1 MRSYFRLQESQDRAE
16 TTRRFQPVFE
26 PSYQARIIA
35 RWNTFLIT
43 AASRRT
49 SSNAHMSPDQFWP
62 LLQVILVDLMLA
74 ADNAIVIG
82 LAAAS
87 VPAAMRPRVIM
98 LGIAA
103 AAILRILFALVTVQL
118 LQIVGLIL
126 AGGLLLLWVC
136 WKLWREL
143 RSHSESTDS
152 ADEESVAPAKSLR
165 QAIVQIIIAD
175 VSMSVDNVLAVAGI
189 ARHEP
194 VILVFGLALSVALM
208 AFGATLIARLLE
220 RYAWIAYIG
229 LVVILQVAL
238 VMIWEG
244 SQELIVL
251 AQA

>member
-1 MRSYFRLQESQDRAE
+1 MNPE
-16 TTRRFQPVFE
+16 
-26 PSYQARIIA
+26 
-35 RWNTFLIT
+35 
-43 AASRRT
+43 
-49 SSNAHMSPDQFWP
+49 QFWP
-62 LLQVILVDLMLA
+62 LIQVILVDLMLA

-87 VPAAMRPRVIM
+87 VPAALRPRVIM

-103 AAILRILFALVTVQL
+103 AAVLRILFALVTVQL
-118 LQIVGLIL
+118 LQIVGLVL

-143 RSHSESTDS
+143 RSRNESSES
-152 ADEESVAPAKSLR
+152 ADAESVAPAKSLR

-175 VSMSVDNVLAVAGI
+175 VSMSLDNVLAVAGI

-244 SQELIVL
+244 SRELIVL

>member
-1 MRSYFRLQESQDRAE
+1 M
-16 TTRRFQPVFE
+16 
-26 PSYQARIIA
+26 
-35 RWNTFLIT
+35 N
-43 AASRRT
+43 
-49 SSNAHMSPDQFWP
+49 PDQLWP
-62 LLQVILVDLMLA
+62 LIQVAMVDLMLA

-87 VPAAMRPRVIM
+87 VPAALRPRVIM

-103 AAILRILFALVTVQL
+103 AAVLRILFALVTVQL
-118 LQIVGLIL
+118 LQIVGLVL

-143 RSHSESTDS
+143 RSSSNSKEA
-152 ADEESVAPAKSLR
+152 ADGGPSSPAKSLR
-165 QAIVQIIIAD
+165 QAIFQIIVAD
-175 VSMSVDNVLAVAGI
+175 VSMSLDNVLAVAGI

-208 AFGATLIARLLE
+208 AFAATLIARLLE

-229 LVVILQVAL
+229 LAVILQVAL

-244 SQELIVL
+244 SQEIIML
-251 AQA
+251 AQV

>member
-1 MRSYFRLQESQDRAE
+1 
-16 TTRRFQPVFE
+16 
-26 PSYQARIIA
+26 
-35 RWNTFLIT
+35 
-43 AASRRT
+43 
-49 SSNAHMSPDQFWP
+49 MSPEQFWP
-62 LLQVILVDLMLA
+62 LIQVILVDLMLA

-103 AAILRILFALVTVQL
+103 AAVLRILFALVTVQL
-118 LQIVGLIL
+118 LQIVGLVL

-143 RSHSESTDS
+143 RSRNESSES
-152 ADEESVAPAKSLR
+152 ADAESVVPAKSLR

-175 VSMSVDNVLAVAGI
+175 VSMSLDNVLAVAGI

-194 VILVFGLALSVALM
+194 VIMVFGLALSVALM

-244 SQELIVL
+244 SRELIVL
-251 AQA
+251 VQA

>member
-1 MRSYFRLQESQDRAE
+1 
-16 TTRRFQPVFE
+16 
-26 PSYQARIIA
+26 
-35 RWNTFLIT
+35 
-43 AASRRT
+43 
-49 SSNAHMSPDQFWP
+49 MSPEQFWP
-62 LLQVILVDLMLA
+62 LIQVILVDLMLA

-87 VPAAMRPRVIM
+87 VPAALRPRVIM

-103 AAILRILFALVTVQL
+103 AAVLRILFALVTVQL
-118 LQIVGLIL
+118 LQIVGLVL

-143 RSHSESTDS
+143 RSRNESSES
-152 ADEESVAPAKSLR
+152 ADTESVSPAKSLR
-165 QAIVQIIIAD
+165 QAVVQIIIAD
-175 VSMSVDNVLAVAGI
+175 VSMSLDNVLAVAGI

-244 SQELIVL
+244 SRELIVL
-251 AQA
+251 AQT

>member
-1 MRSYFRLQESQDRAE
+1 
-16 TTRRFQPVFE
+16 
-26 PSYQARIIA
+26 
-35 RWNTFLIT
+35 
-43 AASRRT
+43 
-49 SSNAHMSPDQFWP
+49 MSPEQFWP
-62 LLQVILVDLMLA
+62 LIQVILVDLMLA

-87 VPAAMRPRVIM
+87 VPAALRPRVIM

-103 AAILRILFALVTVQL
+103 AAVLRILFALVTVQL
-118 LQIVGLIL
+118 LQIVGLVL

-143 RSHSESTDS
+143 RSRNESNES
-152 ADEESVAPAKSLR
+152 ADAESVAPAKSLR

-175 VSMSVDNVLAVAGI
+175 VSMSLDNVLAVAGI

-244 SQELIVL
+244 SRELIIL

>member
-1 MRSYFRLQESQDRAE
+1 M
-16 TTRRFQPVFE
+16 
-26 PSYQARIIA
+26 
-35 RWNTFLIT
+35 N
-43 AASRRT
+43 
-49 SSNAHMSPDQFWP
+49 PDQLWP
-62 LLQVILVDLMLA
+62 LIQVILVDLMLA

-82 LAAAS
+82 LAAAR
-87 VPAAMRPRVIM
+87 VPAAIRPRVIV

-103 AAILRILFALVTVQL
+103 AAVLRICFALVTVQL
-118 LQIVGLIL
+118 LQIVGLVL

-143 RSHSESTDS
+143 RTGNNKETADGEPS
-152 ADEESVAPAKSLR
+152 ASVKSLR
-165 QAIVQIIIAD
+165 QAIFQIIVAD
-175 VSMSVDNVLAVAGI
+175 VSMSLDNVLAVAGI

-194 VILVFGLALSVALM
+194 LILVFGLALSVALM

-229 LVVILQVAL
+229 LAVILQVAL

-244 SQELIVL
+244 SREIIVL

>member
-1 MRSYFRLQESQDRAE
+1 
-16 TTRRFQPVFE
+16 
-26 PSYQARIIA
+26 
-35 RWNTFLIT
+35 
-43 AASRRT
+43 
-49 SSNAHMSPDQFWP
+49 MSPEQFWP
-62 LLQVILVDLMLA
+62 LIQVILVDLMLA

-87 VPAAMRPRVIM
+87 VPAALRPRVIM

-103 AAILRILFALVTVQL
+103 AAVLRILFALLTVQL
-118 LQIVGLIL
+118 LQIVGLVL

-143 RSHSESTDS
+143 RSRNESTGS
-152 ADEESVAPAKSLR
+152 ADEKSIAPAKSLR

-175 VSMSVDNVLAVAGI
+175 VSMSLDNVLAVAGI

-244 SQELIVL
+244 SRELIIL

>member
-1 MRSYFRLQESQDRAE
+1 MAKANSAGSKW
-16 TTRRFQPVFE
+16 T
-26 PSYQARIIA
+26 
-35 RWNTFLIT
+35 
-43 AASRRT
+43 
-49 SSNAHMSPDQFWP
+49 
-62 LLQVILVDLMLA
+62 
-74 ADNAIVIG
+74 G
-82 LAAAS
+82 
-87 VPAAMRPRVIM
+87 
-98 LGIAA
+98 GIAA

-118 LQIVGLIL
+118 LQIVGLVL

-143 RSHSESTDS
+143 RSRNESRDS
-152 ADEESVAPAKSLR
+152 ADGESVGPAKSLR

-175 VSMSVDNVLAVAGI
+175 VSMSLDNVLAVAGI

-244 SQELIVL
+244 SRELIVL
-251 AQA
+251 AQT

>member
-1 MRSYFRLQESQDRAE
+1 
-16 TTRRFQPVFE
+16 
-26 PSYQARIIA
+26 
-35 RWNTFLIT
+35 
-43 AASRRT
+43 
-49 SSNAHMSPDQFWP
+49 MSPEQFWP
-62 LLQVILVDLMLA
+62 LIQVILVDLMLA

-87 VPAAMRPRVIM
+87 VPAALRPRVIM

-103 AAILRILFALVTVQL
+103 AAVLRILFALVTVQL
-118 LQIVGLIL
+118 LQIVGLVL

-143 RSHSESTDS
+143 RSRNESSKS

-175 VSMSVDNVLAVAGI
+175 VSMSLDNVLAVAGI

-244 SQELIVL
+244 SRELIVL

>member
-1 MRSYFRLQESQDRAE
+1 
-16 TTRRFQPVFE
+16 
-26 PSYQARIIA
+26 
-35 RWNTFLIT
+35 
-43 AASRRT
+43 
-49 SSNAHMSPDQFWP
+49 MSPEQFWP
-62 LLQVILVDLMLA
+62 LIQVILVDLMLA

-87 VPAAMRPRVIM
+87 VPAALRPRVIM

-103 AAILRILFALVTVQL
+103 AAVLRILFALVTVQL
-118 LQIVGLIL
+118 LQIVGLVL

-143 RSHSESTDS
+143 RSRNESNES
-152 ADEESVAPAKSLR
+152 ADAESVAPAKSLR

-175 VSMSVDNVLAVAGI
+175 VSMSLDNVLAVAGI

-244 SQELIVL
+244 SRELIVL
-251 AQA
+251 AQT

>member
-1 MRSYFRLQESQDRAE
+1 
-16 TTRRFQPVFE
+16 
-26 PSYQARIIA
+26 
-35 RWNTFLIT
+35 
-43 AASRRT
+43 
-49 SSNAHMSPDQFWP
+49 MSPEQFWP
-62 LLQVILVDLMLA
+62 LIQVILVDLMLA

-103 AAILRILFALVTVQL
+103 AAVLRILFALVTVQL
-118 LQIVGLIL
+118 LQIVGLVL

-143 RSHSESTDS
+143 RSRNESSES
-152 ADEESVAPAKSLR
+152 ADAESVVPAKSLR

-175 VSMSVDNVLAVAGI
+175 VSMSLDNVLAVAGI

-244 SQELIVL
+244 SRELIVL
-251 AQA
+251 AQT

>member
-1 MRSYFRLQESQDRAE
+1 
-16 TTRRFQPVFE
+16 
-26 PSYQARIIA
+26 
-35 RWNTFLIT
+35 
-43 AASRRT
+43 
-49 SSNAHMSPDQFWP
+49 MSPDQLWP
-62 LLQVILVDLMLA
+62 LIQVILVDLMLA

-87 VPAAMRPRVIM
+87 VPANLRPRVIM

-103 AAILRILFALVTVQL
+103 AAVLRILFALVTVQL
-118 LQIVGLIL
+118 LQIVGLVL

-143 RSHSESTDS
+143 RNSRNNPEAGDGES
-152 ADEESVAPAKSLR
+152 SVQTKSLR
-165 QAIVQIIIAD
+165 QAVFQIIVAD
-175 VSMSVDNVLAVAGI
+175 VSMSLDNVLAVAGI

-208 AFGATLIARLLE
+208 AFAATLIARLLE
-220 RYAWIAYIG
+220 RYSWIAYIG

-238 VMIWEG
+238 FMIWEG
-244 SQELIVL
+244 SQELMVL

>member
-1 MRSYFRLQESQDRAE
+1 
-16 TTRRFQPVFE
+16 
-26 PSYQARIIA
+26 
-35 RWNTFLIT
+35 
-43 AASRRT
+43 
-49 SSNAHMSPDQFWP
+49 MSPEQFWP
-62 LLQVILVDLMLA
+62 LIQVILVDLMLA

-87 VPAAMRPRVIM
+87 VPAALRPRVIM

-103 AAILRILFALVTVQL
+103 AAVLRILFALVTVQL
-118 LQIVGLIL
+118 LQIVGLVL

-143 RSHSESTDS
+143 RSRNESNES

-175 VSMSVDNVLAVAGI
+175 VSMSLDNVLAVAGI

>member
-1 MRSYFRLQESQDRAE
+1 
-16 TTRRFQPVFE
+16 
-26 PSYQARIIA
+26 
-35 RWNTFLIT
+35 
-43 AASRRT
+43 
-49 SSNAHMSPDQFWP
+49 MSPEQFWP
-62 LLQVILVDLMLA
+62 LIQVILVDLMLA

-87 VPAAMRPRVIM
+87 VPAALRPRVII

-103 AAILRILFALVTVQL
+103 AAALRILFALLTVQL
-118 LQIVGLIL
+118 LQIVGLVL

-143 RSHSESTDS
+143 RSRNESTGS
-152 ADEESVAPAKSLR
+152 ADEKSVAPAKSLR

-175 VSMSVDNVLAVAGI
+175 VSMSLDNVLAVAGI

-244 SQELIVL
+244 SRELIIL

>member
-1 MRSYFRLQESQDRAE
+1 
-16 TTRRFQPVFE
+16 
-26 PSYQARIIA
+26 
-35 RWNTFLIT
+35 
-43 AASRRT
+43 
-49 SSNAHMSPDQFWP
+49 MSPEQFWP
-62 LLQVILVDLMLA
+62 LIQVILVDLMLA

-87 VPAAMRPRVIM
+87 VPAALRPRVIM

-103 AAILRILFALVTVQL
+103 AAVLRILFALVTVQL
-118 LQIVGLIL
+118 LQIVGLVL

-143 RSHSESTDS
+143 RSRNESNES

-175 VSMSVDNVLAVAGI
+175 VSMSLDNVLAVAGI

-244 SQELIVL
+244 SRELIVL
-251 AQA
+251 VQA

>member
-1 MRSYFRLQESQDRAE
+1 
-16 TTRRFQPVFE
+16 
-26 PSYQARIIA
+26 
-35 RWNTFLIT
+35 
-43 AASRRT
+43 
-49 SSNAHMSPDQFWP
+49 MSPEQFWP
-62 LLQVILVDLMLA
+62 LIQVILVDLMLA

-87 VPAAMRPRVIM
+87 VPAALRPRVIM

-103 AAILRILFALVTVQL
+103 AAVLRILFALVTVQL
-118 LQIVGLIL
+118 LQIVGLVL

-143 RSHSESTDS
+143 RSRNESRES

-175 VSMSVDNVLAVAGI
+175 VSMSLDNVLAVAGI

-244 SQELIVL
+244 SRELIVL
-251 AQA
+251 AQT

>member
-1 MRSYFRLQESQDRAE
+1 
-16 TTRRFQPVFE
+16 
-26 PSYQARIIA
+26 
-35 RWNTFLIT
+35 
-43 AASRRT
+43 
-49 SSNAHMSPDQFWP
+49 MSPDQFWP
-62 LLQVILVDLMLA
+62 LLQVILVDLRLA

-118 LQIVGLIL
+118 LQIVGLVL

-143 RSHSESTDS
+143 RNRNESSNSGD
-152 ADEESVAPAKSLR
+152 AESVAPAKSLR
-165 QAIVQIIIAD
+165 QAIVQIVIAD
-175 VSMSVDNVLAVAGI
+175 VSMSLDNVLAVAGI

-244 SQELIVL
+244 SRELIVL

>member
-1 MRSYFRLQESQDRAE
+1 
-16 TTRRFQPVFE
+16 
-26 PSYQARIIA
+26 
-35 RWNTFLIT
+35 
-43 AASRRT
+43 
-49 SSNAHMSPDQFWP
+49 MSPEQFWP
-62 LLQVILVDLMLA
+62 LIQVILVDLMLA

-87 VPAAMRPRVIM
+87 VPAALRPRVIM

-103 AAILRILFALVTVQL
+103 AAVLRILFALVTVQL
-118 LQIVGLIL
+118 LQIVGLVL

-143 RSHSESTDS
+143 RSRNESSES
-152 ADEESVAPAKSLR
+152 ADEESGAPAKSLR

-175 VSMSVDNVLAVAGI
+175 VSMSLDNVLAVAGI

-244 SQELIVL
+244 SRELIVL
-251 AQA
+251 AQT

>member
-1 MRSYFRLQESQDRAE
+1 
-16 TTRRFQPVFE
+16 
-26 PSYQARIIA
+26 
-35 RWNTFLIT
+35 
-43 AASRRT
+43 
-49 SSNAHMSPDQFWP
+49 MSPEQFWP
-62 LLQVILVDLMLA
+62 LIQVILVDLMLA

-87 VPAAMRPRVIM
+87 VPAALRPRVIM

-103 AAILRILFALVTVQL
+103 AAVLRILFALVTVKL
-118 LQIVGLIL
+118 LQIVGLVL
-126 AGGLLLLWVC
+126 AGVLLLLWVC

-143 RSHSESTDS
+143 RSRNESSES

-175 VSMSVDNVLAVAGI
+175 VSMSLDNVLAVAGI

-244 SQELIVL
+244 SRELIVL

>member
-1 MRSYFRLQESQDRAE
+1 
-16 TTRRFQPVFE
+16 
-26 PSYQARIIA
+26 
-35 RWNTFLIT
+35 
-43 AASRRT
+43 
-49 SSNAHMSPDQFWP
+49 MSPEQFWP
-62 LLQVILVDLMLA
+62 LIQVILVDLMLA

-87 VPAAMRPRVIM
+87 VPAALRPRVIM

-103 AAILRILFALVTVQL
+103 AAVLRILFALVTVQL
-118 LQIVGLIL
+118 LQIVGLVL

-143 RSHSESTDS
+143 RSRNESNES

-175 VSMSVDNVLAVAGI
+175 VSMSLDNVLAVAGI

-244 SQELIVL
+244 SRELIVL

>member
-1 MRSYFRLQESQDRAE
+1 
-16 TTRRFQPVFE
+16 
-26 PSYQARIIA
+26 
-35 RWNTFLIT
+35 
-43 AASRRT
+43 
-49 SSNAHMSPDQFWP
+49 MSPEQFWP
-62 LLQVILVDLMLA
+62 LIQVILVDLMLA

-103 AAILRILFALVTVQL
+103 AAVLRILFALVTVQL
-118 LQIVGLIL
+118 LQIVGLLL

-143 RSHSESTDS
+143 RSRNESNES

-175 VSMSVDNVLAVAGI
+175 VSMSLDNVLAVAGI

-244 SQELIVL
+244 SRELIVL
-251 AQA
+251 AQT

>member
-1 MRSYFRLQESQDRAE
+1 
-16 TTRRFQPVFE
+16 
-26 PSYQARIIA
+26 
-35 RWNTFLIT
+35 
-43 AASRRT
+43 
-49 SSNAHMSPDQFWP
+49 MSPEQFWP
-62 LLQVILVDLMLA
+62 LIQVILVDLMLA

-87 VPAAMRPRVIM
+87 VPAALRPRVIM

-103 AAILRILFALVTVQL
+103 AAVLRILFALVTVQL
-118 LQIVGLIL
+118 LPFVGLVL

-143 RSHSESTDS
+143 RSRNESNES

-175 VSMSVDNVLAVAGI
+175 VSMSLDNVLAVAGI

-244 SQELIVL
+244 SRELIVL
-251 AQA
+251 AQT

>member
-1 MRSYFRLQESQDRAE
+1 
-16 TTRRFQPVFE
+16 
-26 PSYQARIIA
+26 
-35 RWNTFLIT
+35 
-43 AASRRT
+43 
-49 SSNAHMSPDQFWP
+49 MSPEQFWP
-62 LLQVILVDLMLA
+62 LIQVILVDLMLA

-87 VPAAMRPRVIM
+87 VPAALRPRVIM

-103 AAILRILFALVTVQL
+103 AAVLRILFALVTVQL
-118 LQIVGLIL
+118 LQIVGLVL

-143 RSHSESTDS
+143 RSRNESNES
-152 ADEESVAPAKSLR
+152 ADAESVAPAKSLR

-175 VSMSVDNVLAVAGI
+175 VSMSLDNVLAVAGI

-244 SQELIVL
+244 SRELIVL